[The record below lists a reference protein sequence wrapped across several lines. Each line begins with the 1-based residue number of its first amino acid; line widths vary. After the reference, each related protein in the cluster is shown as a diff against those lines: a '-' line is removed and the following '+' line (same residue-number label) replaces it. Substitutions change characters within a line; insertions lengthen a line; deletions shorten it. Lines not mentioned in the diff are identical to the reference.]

1 MYREVIEISSD
12 SHESDV
18 DVCSCEP
25 RRLSVKRVT
34 SKHVIV
40 IDTSSESELESPR
53 PKKHCSQ
60 SVKRPDSTVIHSLPK
75 ARSPTRTSSHFL
87 SLPKKPADLNSPKG
101 RISGTVVKLEDSKS
115 TYVVKL
121 EGSQSTSAVKLG
133 AVPGG
138 FQSEQ
143 MSEMQALLWRRGCPH
158 LTNVSGN
165 GVVGRV

>member
-53 PKKHCSQ
+53 PKKHCPQS

-75 ARSPTRTSSHFL
+75 ARSPTRPSSHFL
-87 SLPKKPADLNSPKG
+87 SLPKKPAGLNSPRG
-101 RISGTVVKLEDSKS
+101 RINGT
-115 TYVVKL
+115 VVKL
-121 EGSQSTSAVKLG
+121 EGSQSTSVVKLDT
-133 AVPGG
+133 VPGG
-138 FQSEQ
+138 FQSER
-143 MSEMQALLWRRGCPH
+143 MSEIQALLWRRGCPH

-165 GVVGRV
+165 GECDKTRPVGSASVEW